1 MFATLTPQVGI
12 ALAEHLG
19 LAPSLPVP
27 SFFSSRISFTETLLK
42 AGNDAVAVAA
52 GFPDGFVPKTF
63 PDGSVQDEW
72 GIRSRRVGLYNEMA
86 VHPLA
91 EVETPED
98 LDGFDFP
105 DPDAPGRF
113 RLAEQTVRRYGND
126 YAILGDQECTVFEMA
141 WYLVGLEKF
150 LIDLALKKTYVF
162 HLLDRILDISIR
174 QGQRLIALGADVIWT
189 GDDMGD
195 QNGMILSPEL
205 WREVF
210 KPRLGSVFSAYRRIN
225 PDIRIAYHSCGSILP
240 IIPDLIEIGLDI
252 LNPIQPRAAG
262 MDPSFLKRSYGDRLC
277 FFGGI
282 DIQELL
288 PRAAPDQVFRSV
300 QKAIRIL
307 GNGGGYISA
316 PAHNIQPDTP
326 VENIL
331 AFFDAVKR
339 FSSSPKT
346 SKGPRE

>member
-1 MFATLTPQVGI
+1 M
-12 ALAEHLG
+12 G
-19 LAPSLPVP
+19 LPPAQPVP
-27 SFFSSRISFTETLLK
+27 SFFSNRISFTETLLK

-52 GFPDGFVPKTF
+52 GFPDGFSCQIL
-63 PDGSVQDEW
+63 PDKSIRDEW
-72 GIRSRRVGLYNEMA
+72 GIRSRPFGLYNEM
-86 VHPLA
+86 VGHPLA
-91 EVETPED
+91 DIETPAD
-98 LDGFDFP
+98 LDGYDFP

-113 RLAEQTVRRYGND
+113 RLAEATVRQYGND

-150 LIDLALKKTYVF
+150 LIDLTRKKAYVF
-162 HLLDRILDISIR
+162 ELLDRILDISIR
-174 QGQRLIALGADVIWT
+174 QGRRLIELGADVIWT

-195 QNGMILSPEL
+195 QQGMMLSPAL

-210 KPRLGSVFSAYRRIN
+210 KPRLRSAFSAYRRAN

-252 LNPIQPRAAG
+252 LNPIQPNATG
-262 MDPSFLKRSYGDRLC
+262 MDPAFLKKAYGDRLC

-288 PRAAPDQVFRSV
+288 PRATPDRVFRSV
-300 QKAIRIL
+300 QETIHIL
-307 GNGGGYISA
+307 GARGGYIAA

-326 VENIL
+326 LENIL
-331 AFFDAVKR
+331 AFYDAVR
-339 FSSSPKT
+339 SCT
-346 SKGPRE
+346 C